1 MKNKYNRYRIF
12 SMDWINEHFRY
23 DETTGLLYNRVDN
36 QKGEEKDTVVGM
48 IDKRGYAMMQID
60 YRQYHQ
66 QIIVWMITHNGH
78 LPEHQLSHRN
88 GIRSDN
94 RLSNLVDTKHTIQY
108 AIHGRSK
115 YRGVSW
121 DTEKNGWK
129 AQIRVDGKLK
139 HIGSFKDEIE
149 AAHAFDKVARG
160 FRWDEHLLNF
170 SV

>member
-1 MKNKYNRYRIF
+1 ME
-12 SMDWINEHFRY
+12 WINEHFRY

-66 QIIVWMITHNGH
+66 QIIIWMITHNGN

-94 RLSNLVDTKHTIQY
+94 RLSNLIDTDHPVQY
-108 AIHGRSK
+108 VVRGRSK

-129 AQIRVDGKLK
+129 VQIRIDGKLK

-160 FRWDEHLLNF
+160 FRWDEHLMNF
-170 SV
+170 PCAGS